1 MRTKHSFRFFAGLF
15 FVLLLAGCKK
25 EEDMVVDRVA
35 APVLVTI
42 KGTAFTASEAVS
54 VQAGFYELDKRGL
67 LNHAV
72 GIDSIPVAN
81 LAIKVRANN
90 RDLADFTTDS
100 QGKII
105 LVKSWA
111 DFGLMSPMAGNVV
124 NLEWSGSYNG
134 QSFTRLSRVQVR

>member
-1 MRTKHSFRFFAGLF
+1 MKTKHTFRFFAGF
-15 FVLLLAGCKK
+15 FLVLLLAGCTNK
-25 EEDMVVDRVA
+25 EDMVVDRVV

-42 KGTAFTASEAVS
+42 KGTAFTAGEPVS
-54 VQAGFYELDKRGL
+54 VQAGFYELDKRGI

-90 RDLADFTTDS
+90 RYLADFTTDS
-100 QGKII
+100 QGKIN

-111 DFGLMSPMAGNVV
+111 DFGLMSPKAGNVV
-124 NLEWSGSYNG
+124 NLEWSGSYKG
-134 QSFTRLSRVQVR
+134 QAFTRLSRVQVR